1 MMSDIAE
8 KTLDVRNAPVKKH
21 VYFTAEDVTTADT
34 ITLDELTTIN
44 LAYLIDR
51 SAGTAV
57 TFTNA
62 TNVITITGSYSDVD
76 IVGIAV
82 GV

>member
-1 MMSDIAE
+1 MGDIAE
-8 KTLDVRNAPVKKH
+8 KTLDIRNAPVKKYM
-21 VYFTAEDVTTADT
+21 YFTAEDVSTDDT

-44 LAYLIDR
+44 IAYLIDR
-51 SAGTAV
+51 SAASAV
-57 TFTNA
+57 TFSNA
-62 TNVITITGSYSDVD
+62 TNIITITGSYSDVD

>member
-1 MMSDIAE
+1 MGDIVE
-8 KTLDVRNAPVKKH
+8 KVLDIRNAPVKK
-21 VYFTAEDVTTADT
+21 YMFFTAEDVSTADT
-34 ITLDELTTIN
+34 ITLSELTTIN

-51 SAGTAV
+51 AAGTAV

-62 TNVITITGSYSDVD
+62 TNVITITGAYTNVDV
-76 IVGIAV
+76 VGIAV

>member
-1 MMSDIAE
+1 MADIAE
-8 KTLDVRNAPVKKH
+8 KVLELRHAPVKK
-21 VYFTAEDVTTADT
+21 YLFFTAEDVTTGDT
-34 ITLDELTTIN
+34 ITLSDLTTIN

-51 SAGTAV
+51 SAATAV

-62 TNVITITGSYSDVD
+62 TNVITITGAYTDVD
-76 IVGIAV
+76 VVGIAV

>member
-1 MMSDIAE
+1 MSDITE
-8 KTLDVRNAPVKKH
+8 KVLDIRNAPVKKSL
-21 VYFTAEDVTTADT
+21 FFIAEDITTADT
-34 ITLDELTTIN
+34 ITIDELTTIN

-62 TNVITITGSYSDVD
+62 TNIITITGSYEDVD
-76 IVGIAV
+76 VVGIAV